1 MNYLN
6 HADLDRW
13 ITRTP
18 EDDPHDDLDLAAHEA
33 LLADFAEQDA
43 SQCEGW
49 GCVDGCVDC
58 DPRARPLP
66 MDGSDYHVFG
76 EC

>member
-1 MNYLN
+1 MSYHELN

-18 EDDPHDDLDLAAHEA
+18 EDGHDPHDDLDLAAHEA
-33 LLADFAEQDA
+33 VLADFAEQDA
-43 SQCEGW
+43 AQCDEY
-49 GCVDGCVDC
+49 C

-66 MDGSDYHVFG
+66 MDGSDYHHEG